1 MRKRPSEREYRPQL
15 SEVRIGERLPICA
28 ILDNIRSLYN
38 VGAIFRIS
46 DGAGIRKLYLCGIT
60 GCPPDAEI
68 EKTALGATLSVFWEY
83 HHDVAFPIACLKRSG
98 WKIVA
103 LERTYESMPYTAFPR
118 DAFPVC
124 LVVGNEVDGVSDEA
138 LKLCDFAIEIPQRG
152 WKQSLN
158 VAVAYGIAVYEL
170 ARKYLEPKDSHR
182 I

>member
-138 LKLCDFAIEIPQRG
+138 LKLCDFAIECGSGLWDCR
-152 WKQSLN
+152 L
-158 VAVAYGIAVYEL
+158 
-170 ARKYLEPKDSHR
+170 
-182 I
+182 